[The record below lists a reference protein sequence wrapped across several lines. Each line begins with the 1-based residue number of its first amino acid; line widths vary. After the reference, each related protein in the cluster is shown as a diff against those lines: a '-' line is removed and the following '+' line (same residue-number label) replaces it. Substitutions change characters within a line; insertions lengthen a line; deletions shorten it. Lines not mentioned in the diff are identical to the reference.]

1 MSKMEGIERE
11 LRNTKKDILVYIAL
25 QALKVSSLA
34 RNELSILYEEAEC
47 ENCKEKIKAIL
58 DKMEDV

>member
-25 QALKVSSLA
+25 QALKVSSIA
-34 RNELSILYEEAEC
+34 RNELALLYKEAEC
-47 ENCKEKIKAIL
+47 EGCKEKIKTIL